1 MCTKSEVWTQDLE
14 MQLAE
19 QKSQWLSAGNVDTS
33 GLHLQQD
40 LTMMRQQLQDEEAS
54 LQQLAQSIS
63 SVKQK
68 AALVSDPEQLANL
81 KTR

>member
-1 MCTKSEVWTQDLE
+1 MER
-14 MQLAE
+14 AE
-19 QKSQWLSAGNVDTS
+19 QKAQWSSAGNVDPS

-40 LTMMRQQLQDEEAS
+40 LMMMRQQLQDEEAI

-68 AALVSDPEQLANL
+68 AALVSDPEQLANM
-81 KTR
+81 KAR